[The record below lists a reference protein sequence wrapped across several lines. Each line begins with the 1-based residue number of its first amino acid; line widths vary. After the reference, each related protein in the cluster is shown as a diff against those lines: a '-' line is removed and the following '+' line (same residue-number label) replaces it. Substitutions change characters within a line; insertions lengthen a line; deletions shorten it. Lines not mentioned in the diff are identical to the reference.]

1 MSILSTRPVLLGGFA
16 LILLAPAIGAI
27 GAPASIPASPVA
39 ECPPGYVTQPTS
51 GSCIQGGNGGGNM
64 NAPKAI
70 PGNPNVPEVDGVPCL
85 GGNSGQ
91 CIGLQQ
97 SQGGG

>member
-1 MSILSTRPVLLGGFA
+1 MSILSRRPLLLGGFA
-16 LILLAPAIGAI
+16 LIVIAPAIGTIA
-27 GAPASIPASPVA
+27 AAASTPASPVA
-39 ECPPGYVTQPTS
+39 ECPPGYVTQATS
-51 GSCIQGGNGGGNM
+51 GSCVQGGNA

-70 PGNPNVPEVDGVPCL
+70 PGNPSVPEVDGIPCT